1 MIKLNLMRM
10 NLQYFA
16 EGAEGAEG
24 GSNEQTELT
33 IDAFKSFAETNE
45 EAQKFLQSQSQSVAD
60 KQLEAWKAN
69 NLEKERQAAIK
80 SYEESKKNKSPEQFA
95 LEKLQEEFNAEKALR
110 VKSEN
115 TAFVAKQIS
124 GLSLDG
130 DLKDSV
136 SEFMLN
142 NLVSADTEFTTKAV
156 EGFTSVLSAIQAIHQ
171 EQINNM
177 EMQSAF
183 GGKQQQTPPKQEVK
197 DPMDMLGQQL
207 GKLNL

>member
-1 MIKLNLMRM
+1 
-10 NLQYFA
+10 
-16 EGAEGAEG
+16 
-24 GSNEQTELT
+24 
-33 IDAFKSFAETNE
+33 
-45 EAQKFLQSQSQSVAD
+45 
-60 KQLEAWKAN
+60 
-69 NLEKERQAAIK
+69 
-80 SYEESKKNKSPEQFA
+80 